1 MALGERIKECRQNA
15 GLSQEKV
22 AELVGVSRQAVTK
35 WEVNQSAPNTENLFK
50 LAEIFGTTVDML
62 LNPNDRNKQSSAEQ
76 IYYLYKME
84 EEKKIA
90 NKRHNTKKYISIA
103 LVVALVLGCILGS
116 IIYIRNLP
124 VDYDAGA
131 CGGGYATFIFD
142 KYNEELTEKYV
153 SGMIDNSNISSA
165 KAVRGTQEAEWEDQ
179 TLFLQ
184 FDIQYEYSTQG
195 TVTERVR
202 FIGQRTWFDTYDWGG
217 AIIDG
222 SNAPTE

>member
-15 GLSQEKV
+15 GMSQEKV
-22 AELVGVSRQAVTK
+22 AELLGVSRQAVTK

-62 LNPNDRNKQSSAEQ
+62 LDSNDRSKQSSAEQ
-76 IYYLYKME
+76 NYYLYKVE

-90 NKRHNTKKYISIA
+90 NKRRKMKKYISIA
-103 LVVALVLGCILGS
+103 LVVALILGVIMGS

-142 KYNEELTEKYV
+142 KYNEKLVEKYFN
-153 SGMIDNSNISSA
+153 GMVDNSNITSIEA
-165 KAVRGTQEAEWEDQ
+165 IRGTQEAQWEDQ
-179 TLFLQ
+179 TIFLQ
-184 FDIQYEYSTQG
+184 FDIQYEHSSQG

-202 FIGQRTWFDTYDWGG
+202 FIGKRTWFDTYDWGG

-222 SNAPTE
+222 SIVPTE